1 MSIINIISKIR
12 KGKIWDF
19 HGGLHP
25 DEHKRESSETPL
37 VDAGIPP
44 FLVIP
49 IKQHSGRIGRLLVK
63 VGERVL
69 AGQQLTASDHP
80 MEVPV
85 HASTSGVIT
94 AIELHTVAH
103 PSGLSEPCI
112 HIKPDGLDQWREREP
127 WPDFHQY
134 DSIQLFER
142 IRQAGIAGLGGAG
155 FPTYAKLSVARE
167 KAEIVIINGAECEP
181 YITADDRLMRE
192 HAREILE
199 GIEII
204 KHILRPTI
212 TIIAIEDN
220 KPEAISAFLLNPLP
234 DDVIVRVIPTK
245 YPSGSARQL
254 IEILTGRQVPSGG
267 RSLSMGVVMVN
278 VGTTYAIRQAII
290 EDEPL
295 VRRVVTL
302 TGTQFK
308 KPGNAW
314 VRLGSSVRWLLAQFS
329 LIPEPRQR
337 VIMGGSMMG
346 FTLPH
351 ADVPVVKITNCLLA
365 PSVAELPPRDD
376 EMNCIRC
383 SKCAEVCPVKLLPQQ
398 LYWYS
403 KAGDHENAEKYNLS
417 DCIECGACAW
427 VCPSNIPLVH
437 YYRQEKAEI
446 QHLREEAAQAERAKL
461 RFEAKKLRLE
471 EERRAREAHVPPVAA
486 RPLSSAEADP
496 VAAAIMR
503 LKAQQNK
510 TASADADMRA
520 EREAR
525 KAQAIQHQAE
535 KAHLPAATGTA
546 VPADDAR
553 KAAVAAALARA
564 KARKAEIAAGESA
577 SVSANADA
585 PTASADAESIKKTA
599 VAAAI
604 ARVKAKKAE
613 SEQSA
618 EAAKSD
624 TTVTPDDPDSARKAA
639 VAAAIARAKAKKLQ
653 AEQPA
658 AIATESSAEP
668 ADPEA
673 AKKAAVAAAIARVK
687 AKKAQ
692 AEAEA
697 AQNKE
702 QQE

>member
-1 MSIINIISKIR
+1 MSVIDIISKIR

-25 DEHKRESSETPL
+25 DEHKRESSEFPL

-44 FLVIP
+44 FIVLP
-49 IKQHSGRIGRLLVK
+49 LKQHSGRVGRLLVK
-63 VGERVL
+63 VGDRVL
-69 AGQQLTASDHP
+69 AGQQLTASEHP
-80 MEVPV
+80 MEVPI
-85 HASTSGVIT
+85 HASTSGIIT
-94 AIELHTVAH
+94 AIEPHTVAH
-103 PSGLSEPCI
+103 PSGLSEPCV
-112 HIKPDGLDQWREREP
+112 HIKPDGLDEWRVRDP
-127 WPDFHQY
+127 WPEFKQHDAMA
-134 DSIQLFER
+134 LFER

-199 GIEII
+199 GVEII

-254 IEILTGRQVPSGG
+254 IQILTGKQVPARG
-267 RSLSMGVVMVN
+267 RSLSLGVIMVN

-295 VRRVVTL
+295 IRRVVTL
-302 TGTQFK
+302 TGSQFRN
-308 KPGNAW
+308 PGNAW

-329 LIPEPRQR
+329 LQPEPRQR

-365 PSVAELPPRDD
+365 PSVGELPPRDD

-383 SKCAEVCPVKLLPQQ
+383 GKCAEVCPVTLLPQQ

-403 KAGDHENAEKYNLS
+403 KAGDHENAEKYNLA

-437 YYRQEKAEI
+437 YYRQEKAEMEQI
-446 QHLREEAAQAERAKL
+446 REEAAQAERAKL
-461 RFEAKKLRLE
+461 RFEAKKQRLE
-471 EERRAREAHVPPVAA
+471 EERLAREAHVPPVAA
-486 RPLSSAEADP
+486 TRSDSSNADP
-496 VAAAIMR
+496 IAAAIMR
-503 LKAQQNK
+503 IKAQQNSK
-510 TASADADMRA
+510 DKAAEIDIRA

-525 KAQAIQHQAE
+525 KAQALQHQAE
-535 KAHLPAATGTA
+535 KSQQDSVALSSAITSP
-546 VPADDAR
+546 DDAR

-564 KARKAEIAAGESA
+564 KARKAELVAEDTSTTHAEAKSTATTSVASEDPDAARKA
-577 SVSANADA
+577 A
-585 PTASADAESIKKTA
+585 I
-599 VAAAI
+599 AAAI
-604 ARVKAKKAE
+604 ARAKAKKA
-613 SEQSA
+613 QT
-618 EAAKSD
+618 EAADEIKQPEPSA
-624 TTVTPDDPDSARKAA
+624 VSDDPDAARKAA
-639 VAAAIARAKAKKLQ
+639 VAAAIARAKAKK
-653 AEQPA
+653 
-658 AIATESSAEP
+658 
-668 ADPEA
+668 
-673 AKKAAVAAAIARVK
+673 
-687 AKKAQ
+687 AQ
-692 AEAEA
+692 AEA
-697 AQNKE
+697 AQSKE

>member
-1 MSIINIISKIR
+1 M
-12 KGKIWDF
+12 
-19 HGGLHP
+19 
-25 DEHKRESSETPL
+25 
-37 VDAGIPP
+37 
-44 FLVIP
+44 
-49 IKQHSGRIGRLLVK
+49 
-63 VGERVL
+63 
-69 AGQQLTASDHP
+69 
-80 MEVPV
+80 
-85 HASTSGVIT
+85 
-94 AIELHTVAH
+94 
-103 PSGLSEPCI
+103 
-112 HIKPDGLDQWREREP
+112 
-127 WPDFHQY
+127 
-134 DSIQLFER
+134 
-142 IRQAGIAGLGGAG
+142 
-155 FPTYAKLSVARE
+155 
-167 KAEIVIINGAECEP
+167 
-181 YITADDRLMRE
+181 
-192 HAREILE
+192 
-199 GIEII
+199 
-204 KHILRPTI
+204 
-212 TIIAIEDN
+212 
-220 KPEAISAFLLNPLP
+220 
-234 DDVIVRVIPTK
+234 
-245 YPSGSARQL
+245 
-254 IEILTGRQVPSGG
+254 
-267 RSLSMGVVMVN
+267 
-278 VGTTYAIRQAII
+278 
-290 EDEPL
+290 
-295 VRRVVTL
+295 
-302 TGTQFK
+302 
-308 KPGNAW
+308 
-314 VRLGSSVRWLLAQFS
+314 
-329 LIPEPRQR
+329 
-337 VIMGGSMMG
+337 IMGGSMMG

-510 TASADADMRA
+510 TAPADADMRS

-525 KAQAIQHQAE
+525 KAQAIQHQTE

-585 PTASADAESIKKTA
+585 PTASADAESIKKAA

-624 TTVTPDDPDSARKAA
+624 TTVTPDDPDAARKAA

-653 AEQPA
+653 AEQPV
-658 AIATESSAEP
+658 ATSAEISAEP